1 MRSCRFTF
9 MKFFIFISFFF
20 CLLSSCATGRLIMNA
35 TDDAVQQSPKEV
47 PLYSI
52 YALGDAGEINE
63 QSKAVIDQLKS
74 MTGDDI
80 QPGTVIFLG
89 DNIYPAGL
97 PADENIKANH
107 DAKSILMNQIDGL
120 KDYKGKIV
128 FIPGNHDWNEFRAGG
143 LKAIRREGD
152 FLDSIDPSRIQLL
165 PKNGC
170 GGPEVLE
177 LNEHLVM
184 LILDS
189 QWWIQ
194 DWSKEAHINEGCA
207 VQSKEE
213 FIKSFHDLVAHYKD
227 KQIIVALHHPLYTQG
242 SHGGHFTLKNHLFPL
257 TAAVKWLYLPLPVIG
272 SIYPFY
278 RTIFGHSQDLKNRR
292 YSSLRDALLKDLD
305 YSGHLIFLS
314 GHEHCLQYIMKSG
327 NHFLVS
333 GAGSKQTPIADDKDL
348 IYGHK
353 SGGLMELDF
362 YKNNDIWLSIYE
374 VNPKTKTS
382 GKVFSRPIID

>member
-1 MRSCRFTF
+1 
-9 MKFFIFISFFF
+9 
-20 CLLSSCATGRLIMNA
+20 MNIA
-35 TDDAVQQSPKEV
+35 GDAVQKTPNEV
-47 PLYSI
+47 PLYSV

-63 QSKAVIDQLKS
+63 QSKAVLEELKS
-74 MTGDDI
+74 ITADDM

-97 PADENIKANH
+97 PAEQNTEANRE
-107 DAKSILMNQIDGL
+107 AKSILMNQINGL
-120 KDYKGKIV
+120 KNYKGKIV

-143 LKAIRREGD
+143 LEAIRRESD
-152 FLDSIDPSRIQLL
+152 FLDNVDPLHIQLL

-170 GGPEVLE
+170 GGPEVIE
-177 LNEHLVM
+177 LNDQLVM

-194 DWSKEAHINEGCA
+194 DWTKESHINEGCA
-207 VQSKEE
+207 VHSKEE
-213 FIKSFHDLVAHYKD
+213 FMKTFHDLVAHYKD

-272 SIYPFY
+272 SIHPFY

-292 YSSLRDALLKDLD
+292 YSSLRDDLLNNLD
-305 YSGHLIFLS
+305 DAGHIIFLS

-327 NHFLVS
+327 NHYLVS
-333 GAGSKQTPIADDKDL
+333 GAGSKQTPIANDEDL

-353 SGGLMELDF
+353 SGGFMELNF
-362 YKNNDIWLSIYE
+362 YKNSGIWLSIYE
-374 VNPKTKTS
+374 VNPKIKTS
-382 GKVFSRPIID
+382 GKVFCRQIIE